1 MTNLPKIGKP
11 ATNALNTINI
21 TTLEQVVQLDQ
32 HNLAKLHGMG
42 PKAIGILKEA
52 LLEQGLSFSQL
63 DEDLKNVKFTVLGDL
78 KCDNAP
84 KGRIIRDIV
93 IASIVGDEKCLT
105 EWLTD
110 DLVWNVPGSFELI
123 GRKAFLEEINEHLQ
137 KVSSLEIKSML
148 THGKEASSHGTII
161 LNSGEEIYFA
171 EMYEFENHKKDAKI
185 KAITSYIIMKP

>member
-21 TTLEQVVQLDQ
+21 TTLEQVAQLDE

-84 KGRIIRDIV
+84 KRRIIRDIV

-123 GRKAFLEEINEHLQ
+123 GRKAFLEEINGHLQ

-148 THGKEASSHGTII
+148 THGKEASTHGTII

-171 EMYEFENHKKDAKI
+171 EMYEFENHKKMLKSKRLRHI
-185 KAITSYIIMKP
+185 SS

>member
-84 KGRIIRDIV
+84 KRRIIRDIV

>member
-11 ATNALNTINI
+11 ATNALNKINV
-21 TTLEQVVQLDQ
+21 TTLEQVAQLDE

-84 KGRIIRDIV
+84 KRRIIRDIV
-93 IASIVGDEKCLT
+93 SASLVGDEKYLN

-110 DLVWNVPGSFELI
+110 DLVWKVPGSFELK

-137 KVSSLEIKSML
+137 KYPALK
-148 THGKEASSHGTII
+148 
-161 LNSGEEIYFA
+161 LNQCLRTV
-171 EMYEFENHKKDAKI
+171 KKLLRTAQ
-185 KAITSYIIMKP
+185 SY